1 LLEFDVESYR
11 LVFADDG
18 IGVARRVEFEAEDL
32 PHALVFAHR
41 EAKNRSAVL
50 WQGER
55 RLCTIARPAAEPAFL
70 PPQAWAEQAAA

>member
-1 LLEFDVESYR
+1 MESYR

-41 EAKNRSAVL
+41 EAKHRTAVL

-55 RLCTIARPAAEPAFL
+55 RLCTIARTAAEPRVPFL
-70 PPQAWAEQAAA
+70 PSQGWAGQAAA

>member
-1 LLEFDVESYR
+1 MQSYR

-41 EAKNRSAVL
+41 EARDRSAEL
-50 WQGER
+50 WLGER
-55 RLCTIARPAAEPAFL
+55 RLWAIARPEAPTCRPL
-70 PPQAWAEQAAA
+70 VPEQGWPSSALA

>member
-1 LLEFDVESYR
+1 MESYR

-41 EAKNRSAVL
+41 EAKNRTAVL

-55 RLCTIARPAAEPAFL
+55 RLCTIARPALEPCAAFL
-70 PPQAWAEQAAA
+70 PAQGWAEQAAA